1 LPTLRDENAERRR
14 GFANKAMTRHK
25 MRGGIIFK
33 LIFLLFLAVILIAL
47 YLVRVP
53 LLSMAGSFWIV
64 QDPLAPADAIIVLS
78 DDNVA
83 GDRANRAAELYKAR
97 WAPVIVASGRMLR
110 SYASVSEL
118 MDHDLIQHGVPASA
132 IVIFHHN
139 AQNTL
144 AEAKAL
150 RMVVG
155 QNRWRRVIIVTSSYH
170 TRRARYI
177 FRRVLPPDVEIE
189 MAPATDSDY
198 DPNNWWEQRESVKIF
213 FHELEGMFV
222 SMWELRH
229 TAGPPGAILELT
241 PWKALGEGTG

>member
-1 LPTLRDENAERRR
+1 
-14 GFANKAMTRHK
+14 

-33 LIFLLFLAVILIAL
+33 LIFLLFLAAILFAL
-47 YLVRVP
+47 YLVRDP
-53 LLSMAGSFWIV
+53 LLGMAGGFWIV

-97 WAPVIVASGRMLR
+97 WAPLVVASGRMLR

-132 IVIFHHN
+132 IVIFHHS

-144 AEAKAL
+144 EEAKAL
-150 RMVVG
+150 RGLVG
-155 QNRWRRVIIVTSSYH
+155 QNRWRRVIIVTSSFH

-189 MAPATDSDY
+189 MAPASDSDY
-198 DPNNWWEQRESVKIF
+198 DPNSWWQHRESVKLF
-213 FHELEGMFV
+213 FHELGGMFV
-222 SMWELRH
+222 SMWELRR
-229 TAGPPGAILELT
+229 TAGPSGVILELAA
-241 PWKALGEGTG
+241 WRLLSNGTG